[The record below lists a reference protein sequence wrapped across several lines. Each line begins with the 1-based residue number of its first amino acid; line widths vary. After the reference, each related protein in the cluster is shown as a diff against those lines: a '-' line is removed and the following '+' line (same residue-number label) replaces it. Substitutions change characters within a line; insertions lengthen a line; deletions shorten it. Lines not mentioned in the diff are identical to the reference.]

1 METDNQY
8 FKRMD
13 DEAERESAIEAK
25 AEEIQTTLLSNDSF
39 RTHSKISID
48 IIDFF
53 ADFEVEGDTLTEFLK
68 ENSTYG
74 NGQYLRKEI
83 TEALEKYCYDL
94 AVEEIYNE
102 VQDEPF

>member
-13 DEAERESAIEAK
+13 DEAERQSAIEAK
-25 AEEIQTTLLSNDSF
+25 AEEIQSTLLDNEEFTSYNNIKYD
-39 RTHSKISID
+39 ID
-48 IIDFF
+48 DFY
-53 ADFEVEGDTLTEFLK
+53 ADFEVENDTLTEFLK

-74 NGQYLRKEI
+74 SGQYLRKKM
-83 TEALEKYCYDL
+83 TEALEKYCNDL
-94 AVEEIYNE
+94 AVEEIDNE